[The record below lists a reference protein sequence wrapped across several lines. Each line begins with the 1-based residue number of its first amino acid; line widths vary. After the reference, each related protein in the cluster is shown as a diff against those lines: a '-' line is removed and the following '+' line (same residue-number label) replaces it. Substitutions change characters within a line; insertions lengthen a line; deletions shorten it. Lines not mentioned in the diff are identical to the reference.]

1 MNVVLSTAYWP
12 NLHYM
17 FYVLNAENV
26 AIEQFENFQ
35 KQSFR
40 NRTTLLSANGPL
52 ELSIPIK
59 KRALKELS
67 KDITISYQENWQI
80 KHWRA
85 IESAYKNSPYF
96 DFFED
101 DIKYFYSQGF
111 ENLLLYNY
119 EQLNTVLKLLRLKKQ
134 IVLTT
139 NFEAELATNK
149 IDLRSTI
156 HPKVAF
162 TEDLLALEFL
172 MKPYYQTF
180 ENKFP
185 FQPNLSI
192 LDLLFNQG
200 LESKVY
206 LQQKHLV

>member
-1 MNVVLSTAYWP
+1 
-12 NLHYM
+12 
-17 FYVLNAENV
+17 
-26 AIEQFENFQ
+26 
-35 KQSFR
+35 
-40 NRTTLLSANGPL
+40 
-52 ELSIPIK
+52 
-59 KRALKELS
+59 
-67 KDITISYQENWQI
+67 
-80 KHWRA
+80 
-85 IESAYKNSPYF
+85 
-96 DFFED
+96 
-101 DIKYFYSQGF
+101 
-111 ENLLLYNY
+111 
-119 EQLNTVLKLLRLKKQ
+119 LNTVLKLLRLKKQ

-162 TEDLLALEFL
+162 KQDLLALEFL

-206 LQQKHLV
+206 LQQKHVV

>member
-67 KDITISYQENWQI
+67 KDIKISYQENWQI

-149 IDLRSTI
+149 IDFRSTI
-156 HPKVAF
+156 HPKVSF
-162 TEDLLALEFL
+162 KQDLSALEFL

-206 LQQKHLV
+206 LQQKHVV

>member
-17 FYVLNAENV
+17 FYVLNAEKI

-101 DIKYFYSQGF
+101 DIKYFYNQSF

-119 EQLNTVLKLLRLKKQ
+119 EQLNAVLKLLRLKKQ
-134 IVLTT
+134 IGLTT

-162 TEDLLALEFL
+162 TKDVSALEFL
-172 MKPYYQTF
+172 TKPYYQTF

-185 FQPNLSI
+185 FQPNLSV

-206 LQQKHLV
+206 LQQKHVV